1 MDIFKGVVI
10 GLVLLTLSAC
20 GPLLGPRADQ
30 YKYQKP
36 RIAVLE
42 FENKASLSTQW
53 KLSEGMRDMLVDALV
68 KTDRYVVLT
77 RNELGAV
84 ISELEIQS
92 DPRFRQQGKLEK
104 GKLKN
109 VQYLIKG
116 AVTDFTPNAKGGAL
130 RAFGSTF
137 GIGAS
142 GSIAVVS
149 VTLYVIDV
157 ETGEIVASKTMD
169 GTASSSTIMA
179 GGEYKNIA
187 LGGKAFFRTP
197 LGEATQE
204 VMDQCLAYISDAIA
218 SKTWNPAVVRVEGN
232 QIYVSGGK
240 DRKISP
246 GSEWSAYVEGEKLID
261 PQTGDELGKTPGHLS
276 GRLRIVDVQEKFS
289 IAEAVDGTFAAGQSL
304 RPADKLPETATGRH
318 DKL

>member
-1 MDIFKGVVI
+1 MNVI
-10 GLVLLTLSAC
+10 KAVILLAVLLLAGC

-30 YKYQKP
+30 YKYEKP

-92 DPRFRQQGKLEK
+92 DPRFRREGKLEK

-137 GIGAS
+137 GIGGS
-142 GSIAVVS
+142 GSVAVVS
-149 VTLYVIDV
+149 VTMYVIDV

-169 GTASSSTIMA
+169 GSASSGSVEA

-197 LGEATQE
+197 LGKATQE
-204 VMDQCLAYISDAIA
+204 VMDQCLVYISDAIA
-218 SKTWNPAVVRVEGN
+218 STTWNPAVVKVEADR
-232 QIYVSGGK
+232 IYISGGK
-240 DRKISP
+240 DRKIP
-246 GSEWSAYVEGEKLID
+246 LGSEWSAYVEGEKLID

-276 GRLRIVDVQEKFS
+276 GRLRIVDVQDKFS
-289 IAEAVDGTFAAGQSL
+289 IAEAVDGSFAAGQSL
-304 RPADKLPETATGRH
+304 RPAEKLEK
-318 DKL
+318 KLADSHQ